1 MTVKGALSVE
11 TDRSSMDK
19 EPHIGTIPCLASSE
33 LFKPS
38 EPVRPI
44 ETKNMRAQSED
55 TVPEKAASRPTAVG
69 THRFTLLRKDLA
81 LMNGKKV
88 SSRRLSSLLSGL
100 S

>member
-1 MTVKGALSVE
+1 
-11 TDRSSMDK
+11 
-19 EPHIGTIPCLASSE
+19 
-33 LFKPS
+33 
-38 EPVRPI
+38 
-44 ETKNMRAQSED
+44 MRAQSED

-88 SSRRLSSLLSGL
+88 SSCRLSSLLSGL